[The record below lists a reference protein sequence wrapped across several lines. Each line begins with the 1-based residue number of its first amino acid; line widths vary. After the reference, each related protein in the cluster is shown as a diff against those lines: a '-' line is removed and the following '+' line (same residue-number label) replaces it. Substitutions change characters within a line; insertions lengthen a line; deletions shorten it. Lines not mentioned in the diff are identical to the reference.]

1 MAKPKSRLMERLKRA
16 RRPRIDIPMA
26 ECVVDLGRY
35 LGMPVRAEP
44 RLEDGAW
51 GFSDQGEVL
60 IAHDLWEKLAIATF
74 EFELL
79 TEIDDDDPSGKA
91 QGADKISAG

>member
-1 MAKPKSRLMERLKRA
+1 
-16 RRPRIDIPMA
+16 MA

-35 LGMPVRAEP
+35 LGMPVRADP

-51 GFSDQGEVL
+51 GFSEDGEVL
-60 IAHDLWEKLAIATF
+60 VAHDLWERLAIATF

-79 TEIDDDDPSGKA
+79 TEAIDDDVPGETEDSDKA
-91 QGADKISAG
+91 DGE

>member
-1 MAKPKSRLMERLKRA
+1 
-16 RRPRIDIPMA
+16 MA

-35 LGMPVRAEP
+35 LGMPIRADP
-44 RLEDGAW
+44 RLEEGRW

-60 IAHDLWEKLAIATF
+60 VAHDLWEKLAIATF

-79 TEIDDDDPSGKA
+79 TEAIDADFDQETAHPDPVDA
-91 QGADKISAG
+91 R